1 MTDTGEPVPAFG
13 LSSSAR
19 EKSRESIFLGA
30 QLLYEGAKAPVD
42 TRVRNISSGG
52 MMVDATII
60 YAKGH
65 RVTATIKGIG
75 EIGGVVAWST
85 ENRIGIA
92 FDELVDPKLTRQQ
105 IHGTGTAATYK
116 RPYVPDRRPGLAIR

>member
-13 LSSSAR
+13 LSGTAR

-30 QLLYEGAKAPVD
+30 QLLYAGAKTPVD

-52 MMVDATII
+52 MMVDATIP
-60 YAKGH
+60 YKKGH

-75 EIGGVVAWST
+75 EVEGVVAWAT

-92 FDELVDPKLTRQQ
+92 FDEPVDPKLTRQQ
-105 IHGTGTAATYK
+105 VQGTGTVATYK